1 MKTKK
6 FGLNFVPQALYSSDS
21 LRISLSILRILG
33 LKYVF
38 FIPVV
43 ALIIKCQFKPTL
55 AARATPD
62 NTVKCYILKK
72 YYVIVASIN
81 LIMLFC

>member
-1 MKTKK
+1 M
-6 FGLNFVPQALYSSDS
+6 
-21 LRISLSILRILG
+21 
-33 LKYVF
+33 F

-62 NTVKCYILKK
+62 NTVKCYLLKK
-72 YYVIVASIN
+72 DYVIVASIN
-81 LIMLFC
+81 LIINVILLMLSSFTSILLGYGWGGF